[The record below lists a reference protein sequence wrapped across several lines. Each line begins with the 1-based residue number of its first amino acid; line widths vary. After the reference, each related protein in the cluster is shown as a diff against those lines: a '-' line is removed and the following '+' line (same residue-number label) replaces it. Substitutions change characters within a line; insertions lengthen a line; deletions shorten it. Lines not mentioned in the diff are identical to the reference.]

1 MRICDWSSY
10 VCSSDRPR
18 RDRPTRPDPE
28 EALAC
33 AAAFQDAGN
42 LADIAEQRREHVAIL
57 VAVVRGDVEIVA
69 RLVRPQP
76 RGDLRKG
83 LLDPVP
89 VRIRFVGRIAAP
101 VPLKL
106 DGLIPQIGRAP
117 SELQSLMRNS
127 YSVVCLQKKN
137 NN

>member
-1 MRICDWSSY
+1 MRISDWSSD
-10 VCSSDRPR
+10 VCSSDLGEVVVPR

-76 RGDLRKG
+76 RADLRKG

-89 VRIRFVGRIAAP
+89 VRIRFVGRISAP
-101 VPLKL
+101 VPWNL
-106 DGLIPQIGRAP
+106 DGLIPHGRAAG
-117 SELQSLMRNS
+117 RGRGW
-127 YSVVCLQKKN
+127 
-137 NN
+137 

>member
-89 VRIRFVGRIAAP
+89 VRIRFVVRTAAP
-101 VPLKL
+101 VTLIVDQPIHFTHR
-106 DGLIPQIGRAP
+106 DGPASPFR
-117 SELQSLMRNS
+117 S
-127 YSVVCLQKKN
+127 
-137 NN
+137 

>member
-1 MRICDWSSY
+1 MAMVAHQRRI
-10 VCSSDRPR
+10 VARHQPHPFAANELHEQIVGEVVVPR

-69 RLVRPQP
+69 RLVRSEEHT
-76 RGDLRKG
+76 
-83 LLDPVP
+83 
-89 VRIRFVGRIAAP
+89 
-101 VPLKL
+101 
-106 DGLIPQIGRAP
+106 
-117 SELQSLMRNS
+117 SELQSLMRSS
-127 YSVVCLQKKN
+127 YAVFCCKKKKN
-137 NN
+137 TSHT